1 MRIPYFIIIVIL
13 CLVLMHIIRHTKRLG
28 EQESA
33 QFWERESA
41 ADNVRKQD
49 ISNLNYIHIPM
60 DRLPFGKDPSPE
72 ALAAEE
78 QIRSLS
84 STQIL
89 NLNQYTNTDLK
100 LKYGAANLAFLSEC
114 DERFIL
120 LARTLYQWACRLS
133 ENGYSEAAVQVAE
146 YSVEIGADISGCYYM
161 LTDYYQSIHDLE
173 ALNRLK
179 QSAEALD
186 GIQANI
192 IMKYINKSLA
202 R

>member
-13 CLVLMHIIRHTKRLG
+13 CLVLMHIIRRTKRLG

-33 QFWERESA
+33 QFWEREAA

-60 DRLPFGKDPSPE
+60 ERLPFGTDSSPE

-78 QIRSLS
+78 QIRNLS
-84 STQIL
+84 TTQIL

-114 DERFIL
+114 DERFTL
-120 LARTLYQWACRLS
+120 LARTLYQWACHLL
-133 ENGYSEAAVQVAE
+133 EHGYSEAAVQAAE
-146 YSVEIGADISGCYYM
+146 CSVEIGADISGCYFM

-202 R
+202 